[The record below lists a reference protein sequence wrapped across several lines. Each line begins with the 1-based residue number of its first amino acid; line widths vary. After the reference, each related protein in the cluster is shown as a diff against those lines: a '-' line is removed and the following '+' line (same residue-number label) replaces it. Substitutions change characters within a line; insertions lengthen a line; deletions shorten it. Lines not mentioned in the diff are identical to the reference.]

1 MKKLLD
7 NKVYII
13 VTTVLLAIVAI
24 VLSYS
29 TIMDGIKKQSY
40 DNLKKQLVLEL
51 KDEKPILECG
61 VPFTYEEGSNIPTEL
76 KDLVISYPENAEIK
90 MYGKIEKVGDVT
102 ITVLISKEDKYGQK
116 VVNEQD
122 IYVSV
127 VDTNKVDI
135 IIKEEVA
142 KNEEEVISLISV
154 VDPIFGELPFV
165 DFNNGSIE
173 LNSWAVRDDIKTIDF
188 SYNHET
194 EIEIYVNDC
203 GEITPHTITVKVGK

>member
-76 KDLVISYPENAEIK
+76 KI
-90 MYGKIEKVGDVT
+90 
-102 ITVLISKEDKYGQK
+102 
-116 VVNEQD
+116 
-122 IYVSV
+122 
-127 VDTNKVDI
+127 
-135 IIKEEVA
+135 
-142 KNEEEVISLISV
+142 
-154 VDPIFGELPFV
+154 
-165 DFNNGSIE
+165 
-173 LNSWAVRDDIKTIDF
+173 
-188 SYNHET
+188 
-194 EIEIYVNDC
+194 
-203 GEITPHTITVKVGK
+203 